1 MRIYILD
8 DQFIMLDKIKRIVK
22 TITQELAINAQI
34 KIFTNVDDLEVA
46 VFEQGQ
52 YADVYFL
59 DLDQNGVKLSGINF
73 AKRLRQVDIEATI
86 SFVSKFPAL
95 MQQLFANNIGARD
108 FINKSL
114 PATLLK
120 GFLEQTLIY
129 QQRLLAPTKGQQKLL
144 INTNEQVYLV
154 KPHEIIAIET
164 TATAHQLKLTT
175 VHDKIL
181 FYDKL
186 SDLQQRLP
194 RLFRAHRAC
203 LINLD
208 YITQIKMKEHLTILD
223 NRFELPVS
231 RTKIK
236 QLCELITIHDSG
248 ATV

>member
-108 FINKSL
+108 FINKV
-114 PATLLK
+114 
-120 GFLEQTLIY
+120 Y
-129 QQRLLAPTKGQQKLL
+129 QQP
-144 INTNEQVYLV
+144 YLKV
-154 KPHEIIAIET
+154 FWNKH
-164 TATAHQLKLTT
+164 
-175 VHDKIL
+175 
-181 FYDKL
+181 
-186 SDLQQRLP
+186 
-194 RLFRAHRAC
+194 
-203 LINLD
+203 
-208 YITQIKMKEHLTILD
+208 
-223 NRFELPVS
+223 
-231 RTKIK
+231 
-236 QLCELITIHDSG
+236 
-248 ATV
+248 